1 MSRALRG
8 LARSLSAW
16 AFLLTCWSITTFAQ
30 DQPAPHPIRPLL
42 FEQNSYR
49 LHAGDRVSIATSQE
63 TLNFVR
69 AAKTHTVTVNGAQGR
84 GFVVGPSVKG
94 DQVLLAAPLTM
105 KPGEYAVTVSAVSGT
120 GEERSAVVD
129 VTLDPMRPVPSGF
142 TAPPVVLLNG
152 WQFGFNS
159 NSLSLG
165 TCPISSGSS
174 DTFGSLETQLT
185 TSQAV
190 SAGNLAYPAIDGA
203 GAPVVYFFDNC
214 VEDPNGLIENLG
226 NALGEVINLI
236 RYDNGTLV
244 PQMDLVSHSM
254 GGLIVRSYL
263 SGLQTNGALSPPAN
277 PRVRKFIEIATP
289 NFGSFFAAN
298 WSDVIP
304 KAPSQTAELIPGSPF
319 LWSLATW
326 NQRGDDLRGVD
337 ALAIIGNAGYWQANN
352 FAPPAQ
358 GWSDGV
364 VSLTSAS
371 LGFAS
376 LSSARNPSRTRIV
389 PYAHIPPG
397 LPIDCTGACPGI
409 AKVDQAPETGAIVL
423 SFLENTADWE
433 SIGNSN
439 QTQYGGLYFAL
450 ENAAGTQY
458 EALAS
463 VSLGSVS
470 FQVGQNNAFFFD
482 EFAASG
488 TATLA
493 ATNTAG
499 QGTNC
504 GSFSVSVSYYSAVR
518 CKYSPSIYSV
528 QSNLSTG
535 LPGVTV
541 ASSSTITINGTGFSN
556 GTALL
561 ANGAPLSGQI
571 VTAQEITAFLP
582 SSYGGLVTL
591 AVSNSTGVDAINI
604 VVAPPALPPAIS
616 LSPTRLQ
623 FSYSTGG
630 AAPVAQTVTVA
641 NSGGGTLTWSAAS
654 SSSWLTVS
662 PSSSVGSGPLT
673 LGINTAGL
681 TAQTYNGTITVSA
694 TGATNS
700 AQKISV
706 TLTVTTPAPSTAPVV
721 ALVANAFGG
730 SSVIAPNTWIAITGS
745 NLAPAGDTR
754 VWQASD
760 FVNNQLP
767 TALDGV
773 SVTMN
778 GQKAYVYY
786 VSGTQINALTP
797 PNLAT
802 GTVQVQVTNGA
813 LSSPTFN
820 AQAQPVS
827 PSLFVFDSQGH
838 VVAQHLPGY
847 TDIGPTT
854 LYPGLTTPAVPG
866 QEIVVY
872 GNGFGSTT
880 VPVVAGSEAQSG
892 TLQGTVKIQV
902 GGASAQLIYA
912 GLAGAGVYQ
921 FNVVL
926 PASLPS
932 GDVPISVLYNG
943 QPTQASA
950 VIAVQQ

>member
-1 MSRALRG
+1 MCRAWRG
-8 LARSLSAW
+8 LACSLTAC
-16 AFLLTCWSITTFAQ
+16 AFLLTCGIITASAQVQSPAFRRLSLAQ
-30 DQPAPHPIRPLL
+30 DR
-42 FEQNSYR
+42 YR
-49 LHAGDRVSIATSQE
+49 LRAGDRVPIAAPKE
-63 TLNFVR
+63 TLEFR
-69 AAKTHTVTVNGAQGR
+69 RSAKTRTVSVNGTQGR

-94 DQVLLAAPLTM
+94 DQVLLAASLTT
-105 KPGEYAVTVSAVSGT
+105 KPGEYTVTLSAVSGA
-120 GEERSAVVD
+120 GEVRTAAVD
-129 VTLDPMRPVPSGF
+129 VTLDPMQPVPSGF
-142 TAPPVVLLNG
+142 AAPPVVLLNG

-159 NSLSLG
+159 ISLNVG

-174 DTFGSLETQLT
+174 DTFGSLDTQLT

-190 SAGNLAYPAIDGA
+190 SAGNLEYPAIDGA
-203 GAPVVYFFDNC
+203 GAPIVYFFDNC
-214 VEDPNGLIENLG
+214 VEDPNALIENLG
-226 NALGEVINLI
+226 NVLGEVINLI
-236 RYDNGTLV
+236 QYENGTPV
-244 PQMDLVSHSM
+244 PQVDLVSHSM

-263 SGLQTNGALSPPAN
+263 SGLQTTGALSLPSN

-304 KAPSQTAELIPGSPF
+304 KPSQTAELIPGSSF
-319 LWSLATW
+319 LWNLATW

-352 FAPPAQ
+352 LAPRDQ
-358 GWSDGV
+358 GLSDGV

-376 LSSARNPSRTRIV
+376 LSYARDPSRTRIV
-389 PYAHIPPG
+389 PYCHVPPG
-397 LPIDCTGACPGI
+397 LPIDCSGQGI
-409 AKVDQAPETGAIVL
+409 AYVDQAPETGAIVL
-423 SFLENTADWE
+423 SFLENTTAWE
-433 SIGNSN
+433 SIGSSN
-439 QTQYGGLYFAL
+439 QTEYGGLYFSL

-458 EALAS
+458 EALGS

-470 FQVGQNNAFFFD
+470 FQVGENNAFFFD
-482 EFAASG
+482 EFAVSG

-535 LPGVTV
+535 LPGLTV
-541 ASSSTITINGTGFSN
+541 ASGSTITINGTGFSA

-561 ANGAPLSGQI
+561 VNGAPLSGQI
-571 VTAQEITAFLP
+571 VSAQEITTFLP

-591 AVSNSTGVDAINI
+591 AVSNSTGADAINT

-616 LSPTRLQ
+616 LSPTQLQ
-623 FSYSTGG
+623 FSYTTGG
-630 AAPVAQTVTVA
+630 TSPATQTVTVA
-641 NSGGGTLTWSAAS
+641 NSGGGTFAWSATS
-654 SSSWLTVS
+654 SASWLTVS
-662 PSSSVGSGPLT
+662 PSSGVGSGPLT

-681 TAQTYNGTITVSA
+681 TAQTYNGTITVNA
-694 TGATNS
+694 AGATNS
-700 AQKISV
+700 PQKISV